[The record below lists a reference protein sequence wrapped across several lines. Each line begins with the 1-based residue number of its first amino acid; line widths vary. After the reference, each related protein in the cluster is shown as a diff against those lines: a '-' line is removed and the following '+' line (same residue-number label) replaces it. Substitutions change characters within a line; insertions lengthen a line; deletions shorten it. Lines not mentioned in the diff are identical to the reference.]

1 LSTGESALP
10 SPQIDS
16 SDAPAAENP
25 SHAPRSTPRGERVAS
40 ICRDAPRP
48 DISCGP
54 RRARR
59 VKSAARFLARRERSH
74 AQARPF
80 FTGEASMAS
89 TCLLTR
95 LSTVAAVLADL
106 VQGSS
111 DRPVYVVSIL

>member
-10 SPQIDS
+10 PEIDL

-48 DISCGP
+48 DKSRRP

-111 DRPVYVVSIL
+111 DRPVYVVSVL